1 MNKVLCCVFLL
12 QFGAASVA
20 RAQAPSELE
29 VSVRGYTV
37 NNDGGEKPSVGNHT
51 GPIVI
56 GKTTGS
62 QFSFTDCGHFLVSGP
77 GRGFIENAATGWKVE
92 LTPTRIIGD
101 AVTLRVRWART
112 VDLGKVVSAVSEDVE
127 LTLRPGESRPL
138 DSVRVPSGAKTFT
151 GRPCAVTAASLRV
164 TVEYPPE
171 EFDRRLVV
179 ADLWLV
185 ERVPGGAE
193 RSQPL
198 SVRGLP
204 HRAIPFYFESIVERG
219 AFLDVFGRIIARPD
233 AGAIDVSVETRSR
246 WGKVSDSEDATG
258 RGRAVESTIRV
269 KPGEIVELQLPK
281 VNDRDGS
288 FSNHTLS
295 IRVRARRLR

>member
-1 MNKVLCCVFLL
+1 MKKVLFCVFLL
-12 QFGAASVA
+12 QCGVA
-20 RAQAPSELE
+20 RLAQAQTPSELE
-29 VSVRGYTV
+29 ASVRGYTV

-56 GKTTGS
+56 GKTTSS

-77 GRGFIENAATGWKVE
+77 GRGFIENATTGWKVE

-101 AVTLRVRWART
+101 AVTLRVRWLRT
-112 VDLGKVVSAVSEDVE
+112 LDLGKVVSAASEDVE

-151 GRPCAVTAASLRV
+151 GRACAVTAASLRV
-164 TVEYPPE
+164 TVEYPSE

-185 ERVPGGAE
+185 ERVSGGAE

-198 SVRGLP
+198 SVRGMP
-204 HRAIPFYFESIVERG
+204 HRAIPFYFESIVDRG
-219 AFLDVFGRIIARPD
+219 AFLDVFGRIVARPD
-233 AGAIDVSVETRSR
+233 TGAIDVSIETRSR
-246 WGKVSDSEDATG
+246 WGKVSESADANG
-258 RGRAVESTIRV
+258 RGRPVESTIRV
-269 KPGEIVELQLPK
+269 KPEEIVELQLPRI
-281 VNDRDGS
+281 NDREGPFGDRV
-288 FSNHTLS
+288 LS
-295 IRVRARRLR
+295 IRIRARRLR